1 MMFLWG
7 GEEVA
12 EDFRAVISISNED
25 NSVSLKFSAP
35 VLAID
40 RFVSFKTNLCSERK
54 RKSWYFKSLH

>member
-1 MMFLWG
+1 M
-7 GEEVA
+7 A

-54 RKSWYFKSLH
+54 RKS